1 MPRNEA
7 RQLCRLQAVT
17 RARLEE
23 MPDAAL
29 QAFEAAAELMD
40 RPGAFESRAIAIDGD
55 AFRALTGFNPQ
66 EGEFL
71 SPDAVRRSAEVASP
85 ARTSALGRAQTSLR
99 NDYIAIGVFLRV
111 CAAQGLGLKADL
123 TTARVRR

>member
-1 MPRNEA
+1 MARKEP

-17 RARLEE
+17 RGRSEE
-23 MPDAAL
+23 VPEGAL
-29 QAFEAAAELMD
+29 QAFHEAAELME
-40 RPGAFESRAIAIDGD
+40 RPGAFESRAIAVDGE

-66 EGEFL
+66 EGEFI
-71 SPDAVRRSAEVASP
+71 SPEAVRRSAEVSSP

-111 CAAQGLGLKADL
+111 CAAQGLGLKAEL
-123 TTARVRR
+123 LGARARR